1 MKNKEFN
8 DYYTVVL
15 AAAYINVEMLELA
28 GRTPS
33 DAVVARSGAIAGFNK
48 NAFLEDVKAFTKV
61 IVDRREAVTKFDSI
75 NVEAKY

>member
-1 MKNKEFN
+1 MKNKELD
-8 DYYTVVL
+8 DYYPTVL
-15 AAAYINVEMLELA
+15 AAAYVNIEMLELA

-48 NAFLEDVKAFTKV
+48 DAFLEDVKAFTKV

-75 NVEAKY
+75 NVEP